1 MDVQGRIFLNNSLRF
16 VRVLRRAGMPVG
28 LDQAQ
33 EFAEAL
39 TLVDLGSREQVY
51 YAARG
56 LLVRNHAYLRLF
68 DALFNRF
75 WRAPSADARRMPRTM
90 PRAPRHRPQAER
102 FTIATYM
109 AARAG
114 ANDPERD
121 VLDKANTAS
130 AAERLQRK
138 EFGAMSDEELAEI
151 KALIQRFDW
160 QIDQRLTRRRRPHR
174 RGEQLDMRA
183 VLRDAARHMG
193 TPLRPQWRRR
203 ITRPRPLILIADI
216 SGSMERYARLL
227 LQFLYSISR
236 RVARVECF
244 VFGTRLTS
252 ITRQLRIRNID
263 RAIDEASREV
273 VDWAGGT
280 QIGTC
285 LHTFHQRWARR
296 VLGRGAVVILISD
309 GWDRGEPQQLE
320 RNIRLLRQRSY
331 RLIWLN
337 PLLGQATYQPDVAGM
352 RAALPYIDDF
362 LPIHNLQS
370 LSALAKRIADL
381 PPRRSQTR

>member
-1 MDVQGRIFLNNSLRF
+1 MDAQGRIFLKNSLRF
-16 VRVLRRAGMPVG
+16 VGVLRRAGMPVG

-33 EFAEAL
+33 DVAEAL

-51 YAARG
+51 HAARG
-56 LLVRNHAYLRLF
+56 LLVRNHAHLRLF
-68 DALFNRF
+68 DTLFNRF
-75 WRAPSADARRMPRTM
+75 WRAPGADGRRMPRTM

-114 ANDPERD
+114 EADPERD
-121 VLDKANTAS
+121 VIDKANTAS
-130 AAERLQRK
+130 AAERLQSK
-138 EFGAMSDEELAEI
+138 AFGAMSDEELTQI
-151 KALIQRFDW
+151 KTLIQRFDW
-160 QIDQRLTRRRRPHR
+160 QVDQRLTRRRRSHR
-174 RGEQLDMRA
+174 RGEQFDMRA
-183 VLRDAARHMG
+183 ALRDAARHMG
-193 TPLRPQWRRR
+193 TPLRPHWRRR

-227 LQFLYSISR
+227 LQFLYSVSR

-280 QIGTC
+280 QIGAC
-285 LHTFHQRWARR
+285 LHTFHHRWARR
-296 VLGRGAVVILISD
+296 VLGRGAVVVLISD
-309 GWDRGEPQQLE
+309 GWDRGDPAELQ
-320 RNIRLLRQRSY
+320 RSIRLLQQRSY

-337 PLLGQATYQPDVAGM
+337 PLLGQPTYQPEVAGM
-352 RAALPYIDDF
+352 RAALPHIDDF

-370 LSALAKRIADL
+370 LSVLAQRIADL
-381 PPRRSQTR
+381 PVRRSRT

>member
-1 MDVQGRIFLNNSLRF
+1 MDVQGRIFLKNSLRF

-33 EFAEAL
+33 DFAEAL

-51 YAARG
+51 YAARS
-56 LLVRNHAYLRLF
+56 LLVRNHAHLRLF
-68 DALFNRF
+68 DALFARF
-75 WRAPSADARRMPRTM
+75 WRAPVANGRMPRTM

-121 VLDKANTAS
+121 VIDKSNTSS
-130 AAERLQRK
+130 ATERLQRK
-138 EFGAMSDEELAEI
+138 EFGAMSDEELAQI
-151 KALIQRFDW
+151 KALIQRLDW
-160 QIDQRLTRRRRPHR
+160 QVDQRLTRRRRPHR

-193 TPLRPQWRRR
+193 TPLRPHWRRR

-227 LQFLYSISR
+227 LQFLYSVSR
-236 RVARVECF
+236 RISRVECF
-244 VFGTRLTS
+244 VFGTRLTC
-252 ITRQLRIRNID
+252 ITHQLRIRNID

-280 QIGTC
+280 RIGAS
-285 LHTFHQRWARR
+285 LHEFHHRWARR
-296 VLGRGAVVILISD
+296 VLGRGAVVVLISD
-309 GWDRGEPQQLE
+309 GWDRGDPAELQ
-320 RNIRLLRQRSY
+320 RTMRLLQQRSY

-337 PLLGQATYQPDVAGM
+337 PLLGQPTYQPDVAGM
-352 RAALPYIDDF
+352 RAALQHIDDF

-370 LSALAKRIADL
+370 LSALAERIADL
-381 PPRRSQTR
+381 PPRRSLTR